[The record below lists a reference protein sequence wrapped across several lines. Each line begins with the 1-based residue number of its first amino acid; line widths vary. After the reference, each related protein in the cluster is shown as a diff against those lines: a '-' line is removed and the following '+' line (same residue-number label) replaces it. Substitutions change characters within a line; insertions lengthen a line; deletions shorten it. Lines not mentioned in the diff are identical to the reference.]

1 MLYASAGQ
9 GERVEAFPGGIARC
23 PLCDG
28 EVRARCGQVNAW
40 HWAHVSGA
48 DCDTWAEPETEW
60 HRAYKRTVP
69 LGQREVR
76 MGSHRADLVSHDG
89 FVVELQHSS
98 LPAEDIQAR
107 EQHYQRMVWLFDAR
121 DAYYRRRLLV
131 RAKPNTDYV
140 TFRWKQP
147 RRSIVL
153 CHKRVLLDLGLGLV
167 LSIRKIYP
175 GPPFSGWGHLL
186 ETIDIWRW
194 LLTGTPPRPVDGK
207 RHDIASLADRILQ
220 YGDYLA
226 EGPLPSPPE
235 EIGLLISAA
244 LIPPGKRTP
253 SEFQA
258 TIQALTMIGSC
269 PPGLSHLG
277 DNALHAAGTWCGTA
291 RIQVTCPHCGHADA
305 GDLSPGQDVSGT
317 GLWHCRD
324 CRQFCVLDIPAQDA

>member
-1 MLYASAGQ
+1 MLYANSGQ
-9 GERVEAFPGGIARC
+9 EQRMEAFPGGTGRC

-40 HWAHVSGA
+40 HWAHVSGV

-107 EQHYQRMVWLFDAR
+107 EQHYQKMVWLFDAR
-121 DAYYRRRLLV
+121 DAYYRGRLMV
-131 RAKPNTDYV
+131 RTKPGTDYV

-147 RRSIVL
+147 RRSIAL
-153 CHKRVLLDLGLGLV
+153 CRKRVLLDLGLGLV

-186 ETIDIWRW
+186 ETLDIWRW
-194 LLTGTPPRPVDGK
+194 MLAGIPPRPIDLK
-207 RHDIASLADRILQ
+207 RHGTASLADRILQ

-226 EGPLPSPPE
+226 AGPTPSPPE
-235 EIGLLISAA
+235 EIGLMISAA
-244 LIPPGKRTP
+244 MIPSGKQVP

-258 TIQALTMIGSC
+258 TIKGLSMIGSC

-277 DNALHAAGTWCGTA
+277 DGALYTAGIWCGAA
-291 RIQVTCPHCGHADA
+291 RIQVTCPHCGQDSSFDH
-305 GDLSPGQDVSGT
+305 SQGQDEPGT
-317 GLWHCRD
+317 ALWQCHD
-324 CRQFCVLDIPAQDA
+324 CRKFCVLGIPTQGT